1 MQIKFYHN
9 KETNDSWIIDSDG
22 ETKYYLVPES
32 MYQELKQLIE
42 DSRNKPYHIY
52 YNGGSLQTNV

>member
-1 MQIKFYHN
+1 MQIKYYHN
-9 KETNDSWIIDSDG
+9 RETNDSWIIDPNG

-42 DSRNKPYHIY
+42 DNRNKPYYIWN
-52 YNGGSLQTNV
+52 NGGSL

>member
-9 KETNDSWIIDSDG
+9 RETNDSWIIGPDG
-22 ETKYYLVPES
+22 KTKYYLVPES

-42 DSRNKPYHIY
+42 DNRDKSY
-52 YNGGSLQTNV
+52 YIWNDGGSL

>member
-1 MQIKFYHN
+1 MQVKFYHN
-9 KETNDSWIIDSDG
+9 RETNDIWINDPNG

-42 DSRNKPYHIY
+42 DNRNKPYYIW
-52 YNGGSLQTNV
+52 NDGGSL

>member
-9 KETNDSWIIDSDG
+9 RETNDSWIIGPNG
-22 ETKYYLVPES
+22 ETKYYLIPES

-42 DSRNKPYHIY
+42 DNRNKPYYIW
-52 YNGGSLQTNV
+52 NDGGSL